1 MWLFKTSP
9 GNTKTNLSIMLY
21 RNTPTGKRDA
31 ASTRSIS
38 SANDDEMLENELESI
53 FSAGKV
59 AMKSI
64 FKEDDSSQSQ
74 NKVGT
79 LDDAHDK
86 VIS

>member
-1 MWLFKTSP
+1 MSS
-9 GNTKTNLSIMLY
+9 GNIKTNLSIILY

-31 ASTRSIS
+31 ALTRSTS

-64 FKEDDSSQSQ
+64 FKEDDSSQSE
-74 NKVGT
+74 NKVGI
-79 LDDAHDK
+79 LDNAHDK